1 MNLPIDVVPN
11 TNPPLFKWTQV
22 VGGVVQ
28 QCEGMLPPSCES
40 AVAALVKVAKD
51 ALSRNLE
58 LRVKLD
64 AALSRLADS
73 QKQETVKAKVP
84 MPSAQQPNRK

>member
-1 MNLPIDVVPN
+1 MNLPIDVVAN

-40 AVAALVKVAKD
+40 AVAALIEVARR
-51 ALSRNLE
+51 ALEDNVA
-58 LRVKLD
+58 LRAKLRTANERAD
-64 AALSRLADS
+64 RLTPD
-73 QKQETVKAKVP
+73 KAKVP
-84 MPSAQQPNRK
+84 ASPPPTNKK